1 MNPARSGAGEH
12 TAVHTHLLV
21 DVYRPLL
28 LYLTPERRSLWQI
41 KDI

>member
-1 MNPARSGAGEH
+1 MHRKTALTGASDLMNPAHSGAGEH

-28 LYLTPERRSLWQI
+28 L
-41 KDI
+41 